1 MSDMAGLGTLL
12 ETSKNCATL
21 RSTPT
26 SDLLLDQQSKKTG
39 TRCEEPPHSSHLTSL
54 SSAMMSVGSL
64 RRTTRNSAIAAIARR
79 LSTSSWTFATTSKLV
94 CEPGGT
100 SRLGEILQSL
110 GGSRVMLVT
119 DGGVYG
125 AGLCDAAIDSLD
137 AAGLFTVLHGETVA
151 DPPES
156 LVLEAA
162 ALAREEKVDAV
173 VGLGG
178 GSSMDVA
185 KLVALLAHPDCAQPL
200 AEMYGVGMAKGKRL
214 PLVQVPTT
222 AGTGSEVTPI
232 SILTTGAA
240 EKKGVVAEVLLPDVA
255 VLDGDLTLSLPP
267 HVTAATGIDAM
278 VHAIEAYTSRVRK
291 NPLSDALAR
300 EALRLLAGNI
310 HHVCDPAKTGDKG
323 KGERK
328 ARRERAEVRE
338 ARSSMLLGS
347 ALAGMAFA
355 NAPVAAVHAL
365 AYPLGAHFHVPH
377 GLSNSLML
385 PHVLDFNAADDTAAE
400 LTPSWP
406 PSCAPGRRC
415 APARAPSSR
424 ASPSCRTR
432 SGCRRRCATWAS
444 PRATSA
450 CSRARR

>member
-1 MSDMAGLGTLL
+1 
-12 ETSKNCATL
+12 
-21 RSTPT
+21 
-26 SDLLLDQQSKKTG
+26 
-39 TRCEEPPHSSHLTSL
+39 
-54 SSAMMSVGSL
+54 MMSRAVGSL
-64 RRTTRNSAIAAIARR
+64 RRTTRNSAVAAIARR

-162 ALAREEKVDAV
+162 ALARDEKVDAV

-185 KLVALLAHPDCAQPL
+185 KLVALLAHPDCTQPL

-400 LTPSWP
+400 LYAEL
-406 PSCAPGRRC
+406 APIVCTGKALRTG
-415 APARAPSSR
+415 ARALVSR
-424 ASPSCRTR
+424 LAELPHEVGLPTTLRDVGVAKGDLGMLASEAMKQTR
-432 SGCRRRCATWAS
+432 LLPNN
-444 PRATSA
+444 PREVALRDA
-450 CSRARR
+450 EALYRAAF

>member
-1 MSDMAGLGTLL
+1 MATF
-12 ETSKNCATL
+12 TFQTT
-21 RSTPT
+21 RSVVV
-26 SDLLLDQQSKKTG
+26 
-39 TRCEEPPHSSHLTSL
+39 EPGSSRKL
-54 SSAMMSVGSL
+54 GSL
-64 RRTTRNSAIAAIARR
+64 MA
-79 LSTSSWTFATTSKLV
+79 
-94 CEPGGT
+94 
-100 SRLGEILQSL
+100 SL
-110 GGSRVMLVT
+110 GCTNVLLVT
-119 DGGVYG
+119 DSGIMDLGLAEPAIVGFSNAGVNLSVF
-125 AGLCDAAIDSLD
+125 AD
-137 AAGLFTVLHGETVA
+137 VVA
-151 DPPES
+151 DPPEEIILRAVS
-156 LVLEAA
+156 DANA
-162 ALAREEKVDAV
+162 KNVDGV

-185 KLVALLAHPDCAQPL
+185 KLLAFLLGSDQTL
-200 AEMYGVGMAKGKRL
+200 SDIYGVDMCQGERL
-214 PLVQVPTT
+214 PLALAPTT

-365 AYPLGAHFHVPH
+365 DVLLVAPVLRAVVRLHPEAEPGPVLAGPDPVDLPRDVRLAQATHVH
-377 GLSNSLML
+377 SISLHERL
-385 PHVLDFNAADDTAAE
+385 L
-400 LTPSWP
+400 
-406 PSCAPGRRC
+406 
-415 APARAPSSR
+415 
-424 ASPSCRTR
+424 
-432 SGCRRRCATWAS
+432 
-444 PRATSA
+444 
-450 CSRARR
+450 